1 MEIPVYNL
9 GECTPWDHLP
19 EKQYNWKTNNSIN
32 MKVGN
37 IIQYYAY
44 KILGCLG
51 LGLGG
56 KSV

>member
-1 MEIPVYNL
+1 MNR
-9 GECTPWDHLP
+9 
-19 EKQYNWKTNNSIN
+19 
-32 MKVGN
+32 KVGD

-44 KILGCLG
+44 KDIGCLG